1 MYSREG
7 ACWKAGNERGGTQ
20 TSVKEG
26 ETENKKD
33 KIAKSEKNGGVCA
46 PVWVFFPPH
55 LLGEPSALLDSSTMS
70 YCLSAFTTWFTSYD
84 FSHFT
89 GRTHKYTHRDTHMY
103 TPAYL

>member
-20 TSVKEG
+20 TSAKEG

-46 PVWVFFPPH
+46 PVWVFSH
-55 LLGEPSALLDSSTMS
+55 HISSASPQRCSTP
-70 YCLSAFTTWFTSYD
+70 L
-84 FSHFT
+84 
-89 GRTHKYTHRDTHMY
+89 
-103 TPAYL
+103 P